1 MTEREWNRLTRDFAG
16 SGYRVENMPGEGE
29 ELYAVLA
36 QANNIPADEAHEWLA
51 GVYEMLPLDPSR
63 TSCSTKA
70 EALFRRIAVPC
81 EAEEPWM
88 PLGEIGPLLI
98 FAHYNPACADFW
110 HVPVDFVIPVLIPRA
125 KYDLLRKDIL
135 ERLSFKPLDPR
146 EPLRLKRPAPRAEG
160 LRKVLDWLLEEYP
173 FDDPEARQRL
183 EKERDRVAPETSGDL
198 MALKKMPR
206 QLGVALYSL
215 CTGDPCF
222 NAECAPT
229 QTLFPETMLE
239 KHAVYPMFCGKKVV
253 YLLSTERNN
262 FAFED
267 EWLST
272 GHEAYDF
279 RTVICEKESIM
290 AAISRDRGRAAASS
304 VSVPEGELVMSDVA
318 NLVEIDP
325 QDVARINP
333 NSINATPEQVVH
345 WVLHRAITGRGSD
358 LHIEKFYN
366 TARFRARIDGEL
378 KVIHSCPEEML
389 ARYVSLIKNYANM
402 SQRRQDAQDGR
413 FSLMLGKRRVDCRVS
428 AIPCRKDLQKLTIRF
443 LDKQDGVKK
452 LSQLNLSPRQSTL
465 FAEAMGRDQGLILI
479 TGPTGSGKT
488 TTLYAL
494 LNSINNENVNIH
506 TVEDP
511 IEYEIEGLNQ
521 TQTDPHNNINF
532 AEGLRRLMRA
542 DPDVILIG
550 ECRDEETAT
559 AAINAA
565 LTGHLVLTTLHANDC
580 LRAVSRLIAM
590 GVPPYLLADSLALTQ
605 AQRLVRRLCTYCKK
619 PAIISPEVREIFR
632 TNRIPIPPEV
642 EFIYNRS
649 GCPECNETGYM
660 GRLALMELCASDNE
674 LADLISRVAP
684 LSEMRRVAFRRGMLT
699 LYQEGLQQVLL
710 GNTSLEEISCLSY
723 TALSAAEGEEEEPPA
738 GKIVGM
744 PVEAGLSRDLEAAAE
759 PK

>member
-1 MTEREWNRLTRDFAG
+1 MTEREWTRLTRDLSG
-16 SGYRVENMPGEGE
+16 SGYRVEEQPEEGQ
-29 ELYAVLA
+29 ELHVVLA
-36 QANNIPADEAHEWLA
+36 KANKISSDESLEWLA
-51 GVYEMLPLDPSR
+51 SLYGMLPLDPTR
-63 TSCSTKA
+63 LSCSTKA
-70 EALFRRIAVPC
+70 EAQFRKMAVPC
-81 EAEEPWM
+81 EAEEPWL
-88 PLGEIGPLLI
+88 PLGNVGPLLI

-110 HVPVDFVIPVLIPRA
+110 TVPVEFVVPVLIPRA
-125 KYDLLRKDIL
+125 KYESLRKDIF
-135 ERLSFKPLDPR
+135 ERLEFKPLDAR
-146 EPLRLKRPAPRAEG
+146 EPLRLKHPLPRGET
-160 LRKVLDWLLEEYP
+160 LKKVLDWLLDEYP
-173 FDDPEARQRL
+173 FDDPEVREHL
-183 EKERDRVAPETSGDL
+183 EKERDRVAPDSMGDI

-206 QLGVALYSL
+206 QLGVALYHL
-215 CTGDPCF
+215 CTGDLSF
-222 NAECAPT
+222 NAECAPS

-253 YLLSTERNN
+253 YLLSTERDN

-267 EWLST
+267 EWLSS

-279 RTVICEKESIM
+279 RTVICEKESIV
-290 AAISRDRGRAAASS
+290 AAINRDRGRAASGPAAT
-304 VSVPEGELVMSDVA
+304 PEGELTMSDVA

-325 QDVARINP
+325 QDIQRVNP

-345 WVLHRAITGRGSD
+345 WVLYRAITGRGSD

-389 ARYVSLIKNYANM
+389 ARYVSLIKNYSNM
-402 SQRRQDAQDGR
+402 GQRRQDAQDGR
-413 FSLMLGKRRVDCRVS
+413 FSLLIGKRRVDCRVS
-428 AIPCRKDLQKLTIRF
+428 AIPCRKDLQKITIRF

-452 LSQLNLSPRQSTL
+452 LSQLALSERQSSL
-465 FAEAMGRDQGLILI
+465 LGQAMGRDQGLILI

-494 LNSINNENVNIH
+494 LNSINSDNINIH

-511 IEYEIEGLNQ
+511 IEYEIEGMNQ
-521 TQTDPHNNINF
+521 TQIDPHNQINF

-580 LRAVSRLIAM
+580 LRAVSRLVAM

-619 PAIISPEVREIFR
+619 PAVITPEIRDIYR
-632 TNRIPIPPEV
+632 RNRIPIPPTT
-642 EFIYNRS
+642 EFVYNKF
-649 GCPECNETGYM
+649 GCPECHETGYS

-674 LADLISRVAP
+674 LSDLISRNAP
-684 LSEMRRVAFRRGMLT
+684 ISELRKVAFNRGMLT
-699 LYQEGLQQVLL
+699 LYQEGLQHVAA
-710 GNTSLEEISCLSY
+710 GSTSLEEISCLSY
-723 TALSAAEGEEEEPPA
+723 TAISTDASEDEDPPE

-744 PVEAGLSRDLEAAAE
+744 PVKSGTLEREAAAE

>member
-1 MTEREWNRLTRDFAG
+1 MTDREWERLTRDFAG
-16 SGYRVENMPGEGE
+16 SGYRVEGQPEAGQ
-29 ELYAVLA
+29 ELHVLLA
-36 QANNIPADEAHEWLA
+36 QSNKVPSDEALEWVA
-51 GVYEMLPLDPSR
+51 GVYQMLPLDPSR
-63 TSCSTKA
+63 TSCSTHA
-70 EALFRRIAVPC
+70 EALFRRIAVAC

-88 PLGEIGPLLI
+88 PLGNVGPLLV
-98 FAHYNPACADFW
+98 FAHYNPACVEFW
-110 HVPVDFVIPVLIPRA
+110 QVPVDFVVPVLIPRV
-125 KYDLLRKDIL
+125 KYDLLKKDIR
-135 ERLSFKPLDPR
+135 ERLNFKPLDAK
-146 EPLRLKRPAPRAEG
+146 EPHNLKRPVPRGEG
-160 LRKVLDWLLEEYP
+160 LRKVLDWMLDEYP
-173 FDDPEARQRL
+173 FDDAETKDRL
-183 EKERDRVAPETSGDL
+183 QAERDKINSDELGDL
-198 MALKKMPR
+198 MALKKLPR
-206 QLGVALYSL
+206 QLGVALYHL

-222 NAECAPT
+222 NAESAPP
-229 QTLFPETMLE
+229 QTLFPEALME
-239 KHAVYPMFCGKKVV
+239 KHVVYPMYCGKKIV

-267 EWLST
+267 EWLSS
-272 GHEAYDF
+272 GHDAVDF
-279 RTVICEKESIM
+279 RTVICEKESIV
-290 AAISRDRGRAAASS
+290 AAIARERGRAASTTVATT
-304 VSVPEGELVMSDVA
+304 EGELTMSDVA

-325 QDVARINP
+325 QDIQRINP
-333 NSINATPEQVVH
+333 TSINTTPEQVVH
-345 WVLHRAITGRGSD
+345 WVLYRAITGRGSD

-389 ARYVSLIKNYANM
+389 ARFVSLIKNYSNM
-402 SQRRQDAQDGR
+402 GQRRQDAQDGR
-413 FSLMLGKRRVDCRVS
+413 FSLLIGKRRVDCRVS
-428 AIPCRKDLQKLTIRF
+428 AIPCRKDLQKITIRF

-452 LSQLNLSPRQSTL
+452 LSELALSPRQSGL
-465 FAEAMGRDQGLILI
+465 LADAMGRDQGLMLI

-494 LNSINNENVNIH
+494 LNSINSDNINIH

-511 IEYEIEGLNQ
+511 IEYEIEGMNQ

-550 ECRDEETAT
+550 ECRDEETAL

-580 LRAVSRLIAM
+580 LRAVSRLVAM
-590 GVPPYLLADSLALTQ
+590 NVPPYLLADSLALTQ

-619 PAIISPEVREIFR
+619 PALITPEIRGIFR
-632 TNRIPIPPEV
+632 RNQVPIPPET

-649 GCPECNETGYM
+649 GCSECNEVGYM

-674 LADLISRVAP
+674 LADLIARNASIGD
-684 LSEMRRVAFRRGMLT
+684 LRRNAFSRGMLT
-699 LYQEGLQQVLL
+699 LYQEGLQKVA
-710 GNTSLEEISCLSY
+710 GGGTSMDEIACLSY
-723 TALSAAEGEEEEPPA
+723 TAVTADSASDEEPPA

-744 PVEAGLSRDLEAAAE
+744 PVDAPAERELEAAGD

>member
-16 SGYRVENMPGEGE
+16 SGYRVEAMPEPGQ
-29 ELYAVLA
+29 ELHIVLA
-36 QANNIPADEAHEWLA
+36 QANKIPTDEALEWLA
-51 GVYEMLPLDPSR
+51 GVYEMLPLDLAR

-110 HVPVDFVIPVLIPRA
+110 NVPVDFVVPVLIPRS
-125 KYDLLRKDIL
+125 KYDLLRKDIM
-135 ERLSFKPLDPR
+135 ERLDFKPLEQR
-146 EPLRLKRPAPRAEG
+146 EPLRLKRTAPRAEG

-173 FDDPEARQRL
+173 FEDPEARERL
-183 EKERDRVAPETSGDL
+183 EKERDRIAPETVGDL

-206 QLGVALYSL
+206 QMGVALYNL

-229 QTLFPETMLE
+229 QTLFPESLLE
-239 KHAVYPMFCGKKVV
+239 KHVVYPMYCGKKIV

-267 EWLST
+267 EWLSS
-272 GHEAYDF
+272 GHEAFDF

-290 AAISRDRGRAAASS
+290 AAIARDRGRAASTS
-304 VSVPEGELVMSDVA
+304 VAAPEGELIMSDVA

-325 QDVARINP
+325 QDIARINP

-389 ARYVSLIKNYANM
+389 ARYVSLIKNYSNM
-402 SQRRQDAQDGR
+402 GQRRQDAQDGR
-413 FSLMLGKRRVDCRVS
+413 FSLLLGKRRVDCRVS
-428 AIPCRKDLQKLTIRF
+428 AIPCRKDLQKITIRF

-465 FAEAMGRDQGLILI
+465 FGEAMGRDQGLILI

-494 LNSINNENVNIH
+494 LNSINSENVNIH

-511 IEYEIEGLNQ
+511 IEYEIEGMNQ
-521 TQTDPHNNINF
+521 TQTDPHNQINF

-590 GVPPYLLADSLALTQ
+590 GVPPYLLSDSLALTQ

-619 PAIISPEVREIFR
+619 PAIISPEVREIYR
-632 TNRIPIPPEV
+632 CNRIPIPREV
-642 EFIYNRS
+642 EFIYNKS
-649 GCPECNETGYM
+649 GCPECHETGYM
-660 GRLALMELCASDNE
+660 GRLALMELCAADNE
-674 LADLISRVAP
+674 LSDLIARVAP
-684 LSEMRRVAFRRGMLT
+684 LSEMRRSAFNKGMLT
-699 LYQEGLQQVLL
+699 LYQEGLQHVLL

-723 TALSAAEGEEEEPPA
+723 TAISAADAGDEEPPV

-744 PVEAGLSRDLEAAAE
+744 PVDAGLPRDLEAAAE